1 VIIVTQGGIGK
12 PIDEVSLNQALFEK
26 EDVEII
32 GVILN
37 KVLPDKVDYVTEF
50 ARRGLKRKGLEL
62 LGVIPHQSILTNPT
76 LDQVRD
82 GLKAEMLNNSKQLQ
96 NRVNTVVVGSI
107 TSPNAPNFLPGNT
120 LLITPGDGDNQIV
133 AAATTAHAV
142 LAGIVL
148 TGNVRPGGDVL
159 KLIQEM
165 PFPVLLAR
173 EDSYH
178 VASTVHDLTV
188 KTRPNDTEK
197 ISLIRDLI
205 AEYVDVNKIL
215 KAL

>member
-1 VIIVTQGGIGK
+1 
-12 PIDEVSLNQALFEK
+12 
-26 EDVEII
+26 
-32 GVILN
+32 
-37 KVLPDKVDYVTEF
+37 
-50 ARRGLKRKGLEL
+50 
-62 LGVIPHQSILTNPT
+62 
-76 LDQVRD
+76 
-82 GLKAEMLNNSKQLQ
+82 
-96 NRVNTVVVGSI
+96 
-107 TSPNAPNFLPGNT
+107 
-120 LLITPGDGDNQIV
+120 
-133 AAATTAHAV
+133 
-142 LAGIVL
+142 
-148 TGNVRPGGDVL
+148 VL